1 MPSPVLDKEANGR
14 FYAYWSEGRR
24 SRRKSMGTSDRPI
37 AEQRFAHWLLLGGA
51 RAHRSGEEGE
61 GLTYTVADCWKVY
74 WEKFGKNAAGAA
86 TLEINWKWIEQ
97 HFGLL
102 TVSEVTQD
110 SADAYVFKRTTGKI
124 GRVIERA
131 GRKTVQ
137 KVKPQTCRKELS
149 ALFAAMHFCA
159 RKPQSMF
166 SATIIEQIVLP
177 EAGEPRDRWLR
188 MEEMQRLLDA
198 AAKLRRG
205 DRLSRGERF
214 LWLALET
221 AARKQAILDLTWDRV
236 DFETNTIHFD
246 VPGRKKTKKKRAA
259 VAISKAL
266 RPVLERAYSE
276 REGKGEARDTGLV
289 MDNKGAV
296 WSTVQLIAIEAGFGG
311 ARPKVLRS
319 EKPKATGISPHVLR
333 HTAATHMARRG
344 VPLWKIAKI
353 LGNTLAMV
361 EKVYAKWSPD
371 DPENTVDLI
380 SNGKLEAAE

>member
-1 MPSPVLDKEANGR
+1 MQTPVLDKQPNGR
-14 FYAYWSEGRR
+14 FYAYWNEGRR
-24 SRRKSMGTSDRPI
+24 SMRKSMGTPDRAI
-37 AEQRFAHWLLLGGA
+37 AEQRFANWLLLGG
-51 RAHRSGEEGE
+51 HKGGQSEEAQSID
-61 GLTYTVADCWKVY
+61 YTVSDCWTVY
-74 WEKFGKNAAGAA
+74 YEKSGKHAAGVS
-86 TLEINWKWIEQ
+86 TLEINWKWLKA
-97 HFGLL
+97 HFGDMK
-102 TVSEVTQD
+102 VSEVTQD
-110 SADAYVFKRTTGKI
+110 AADEYVTKRTTGKL
-124 GRVIERA
+124 GRLVKLS
-131 GRKTVQ
+131 GRQTIQ

-149 ALFAAMHFCA
+149 ALFAALHFCA
-159 RKPQSMF
+159 KKPQSMF
-166 SATIIEQIVLP
+166 SATIIESIVMP
-177 EAGEPRDRWLR
+177 EAGDPRDRWLK
-188 MEEMQRLLDA
+188 MDEMQRLLDA

-205 DRLSRGERF
+205 KRLSRGERF

-259 VAISKAL
+259 VAMSKAL
-266 RPVLERAYSE
+266 RPIMLRAYDE
-276 REGKGEARDTGLV
+276 REGKGQERETGLV

-311 ARPKVLRS
+311 VRPKILRS

-361 EKVYAKWSPD
+361 EKVYAKWTPD